1 MNTKIT
7 ATLLIA
13 SSAMLTAFAQEQQTV
28 APAPMTAQE
37 KARADLRE
45 DPTKVIP
52 LFVQA
57 ARQMKMTIDNE
68 DAIIDELNLEDLEHL
83 PPEEQ
88 FERIAIAI
96 NTIPKTAAQKRSAME
111 RVFGPQNA
119 EIVDYILADE
129 TKTAYVAEQLRTAHV
144 LFNEYERPYDVSNWG
159 WGESWGVTVA
169 PNVGTLGI
177 GLDVGYE
184 INKHW
189 KIRAHYGTGS
199 MSGNMHLKDAKIN
212 VGWENKN
219 NAGLLVDW
227 HPRGSQFHVT
237 VGVMYS
243 NPKIKITGDYN
254 YTYDKNTINIAGSGD
269 TSVDHVG
276 GGINQGATGNPTTGP
291 VTLPVTKY
299 EVISHYKMDGEWNH
313 EVQPYVGF
321 GWSSDGGKDRTLF
334 FTFDMGLLYMG
345 GSSYAEHGSYTIS
358 RDGNVIAV
366 GDKDGARPNLISA
379 TNPNGFGANQSDIPT
394 AAALQRMDGNI
405 RDAINKVAGFL
416 DDMYVYPV
424 IQFGGGIRF

>member
-96 NTIPKTAAQKRSAME
+96 NTVPKTAAQKRSAME

-119 EIVDYILADE
+119 EIIDYILADK
-129 TKTAYVAEQLRTAHV
+129 TKTAYVREQLRTAHV

-237 VGVMYS
+237 MGVMYS
-243 NPKIKITGDYN
+243 NPKISIKGK
-254 YTYDKNTINIAGSGD
+254 YDAT
-269 TSVDHVG
+269 TSSV
-276 GGINQGATGNPTTGP
+276 QTPAGP
-291 VTLPVTKY
+291 VPTGSTIYRVESNY
-299 EVISHYKMDGEWNH
+299 HMVGEWEN
-313 EVQPYVGF
+313 EIQPYVGF

-334 FTFDMGLLYMG
+334 FTFDMGLLYVG
-345 GSSYAEHGSYTIS
+345 ESSYGEDGEYQIS
-358 RDGNVIAV
+358 RGGVVIAT
-366 GDKDGARPNLISA
+366 GNGKDGATPVPGSGFG
-379 TNPNGFGANQSDIPT
+379 TNPSDLPT

-405 RDAINKVAGFL
+405 RDAIEKVAGFL

>member
-96 NTIPKTAAQKRSAME
+96 NTVPKTAAQKRSAME

-119 EIVDYILADE
+119 EIIDYILADK
-129 TKTAYVAEQLRTAHV
+129 TKTAYVREQLRTAHV

-169 PNVGTLGI
+169 PNLGTLGI

-237 VGVMYS
+237 MGVMYS
-243 NPKIKITGDYN
+243 NPKISIKGK
-254 YTYDKNTINIAGSGD
+254 YDAT
-269 TSVDHVG
+269 TSSV
-276 GGINQGATGNPTTGP
+276 QTPAGP
-291 VTLPVTKY
+291 VQMQGPTYRVESNY
-299 EVISHYKMDGEWNH
+299 HMVGEWEN
-313 EVQPYVGF
+313 EIQPYVGF

-334 FTFDMGLLYMG
+334 FTFDMGLLYVG
-345 GSSYAEHGSYTIS
+345 DSSYGEDGEYRIS
-358 RDGNVIAV
+358 RDGVLIAT
-366 GDKDGARPNLISA
+366 GNGKDGATP
-379 TNPNGFGANQSDIPT
+379 TDDFNPVMDGAT

-405 RDAINKVAGFL
+405 RDAIEKVAGFL

>member
-45 DPTKVIP
+45 DPTKVFP

-96 NTIPKTAAQKRSAME
+96 NTVPKTAAQKRSAME

-119 EIVDYILADE
+119 EIIDYILADK
-129 TKTAYVAEQLRTAHV
+129 TKTAYVREQLRTAHV

-227 HPRGSQFHVT
+227 HPRGSQFHIT
-237 VGVMYS
+237 MGVMYS
-243 NPKIKITGDYN
+243 NPKISIKGK
-254 YTYDKNTINIAGSGD
+254 YDAT
-269 TSVDHVG
+269 TSSV
-276 GGINQGATGNPTTGP
+276 QT
-291 VTLPVTKY
+291 TLPPPLGPNTPTGSTYRVESNY
-299 EVISHYKMDGEWNH
+299 HMVGEWEN
-313 EVQPYVGF
+313 EIQPYVGF

-334 FTFDMGLLYMG
+334 FTFDMGLLYVG
-345 GSSYAEHGSYTIS
+345 ESSYGEDGEYQIS
-358 RDGNVIAV
+358 RGGVVIAT
-366 GDKDGARPNLISA
+366 GNGKDGATPTPDFNMA
-379 TNPNGFGANQSDIPT
+379 TDGAT

-405 RDAINKVAGFL
+405 RDAIEKVAGFL

>member
-96 NTIPKTAAQKRSAME
+96 NTVPETAAQKRSAME

-129 TKTAYVAEQLRTAHV
+129 TKTAYVSEQLRTAHV

-177 GLDVGYE
+177 GIDVGYE

-189 KIRAHYGTGS
+189 KIRGHYGTGS
-199 MSGNMHLKDAKIN
+199 MSSNMHLKDAKIN

-227 HPRGSQFHVT
+227 HPKGSQFHVT
-237 VGVMYS
+237 MGVMYS
-243 NPKIKITGDYN
+243 NPKIKMHG
-254 YTYDKNTINIAGSGD
+254 TYDATADTVDVNTPAG
-269 TSVDHVG
+269 
-276 GGINQGATGNPTTGP
+276 TGSMQVSPSYR
-291 VTLPVTKY
+291 VVSK
-299 EVISHYKMDGEWNH
+299 YKMDGEWEN
-313 EVQPYVGF
+313 EIQPYVGF

-334 FTFDMGLLYMG
+334 FTFDMGLLYVG
-345 GSSYAEHGSYTIS
+345 ESTYAEHGSYEVY
-358 RDGNVIAV
+358 R
-366 GDKDGARPNLISA
+366 GDKLIAIGNSSGATPVDSSH
-379 TNPNGFGANQSDIPT
+379 GGDFQQSDLPSL
-394 AAALQRMDGNI
+394 AALQRMDGNI
-405 RDAINKVAGFL
+405 RNAIEKVAGFL

>member
-96 NTIPKTAAQKRSAME
+96 NTVPKTAAQKRSAME

-119 EIVDYILADE
+119 EIIDYILADK
-129 TKTAYVAEQLRTAHV
+129 TKTAYVREQLRTAHV

-237 VGVMYS
+237 MGVMYS

-254 YTYDKNTINIAGSGD
+254 YTYDKNTISLEGRGD
-269 TSVDHVG
+269 VPVE
-276 GGINQGATGNPTTGP
+276 GINPHAP
-291 VTLPVTKY
+291 KY
-299 EVISHYKMDGEWNH
+299 EVKSHYKMDGEWEN
-313 EVQPYVGF
+313 EIQPYIGF

-334 FTFDMGLLYMG
+334 FTFDMGLLYVG
-345 GSSYAEHGSYTIS
+345 DSTYAEHGTYEIYRQTPGGTSTLIAT
-358 RDGNVIAV
+358 GN
-366 GDKDGARPNLISA
+366 KNGATPQMG
-379 TNPNGFGANQSDIPT
+379 PDGFGTNISDVPT

-405 RDAINKVAGFL
+405 RDAIEKVAGFL

>member
-28 APAPMTAQE
+28 VPAPMTAQE

-96 NTIPKTAAQKRSAME
+96 NTVPKTAAQKRSAME

-119 EIVDYILADE
+119 EIVDYILADK

-177 GLDVGYE
+177 GVDIGYE

-227 HPRGSQFHVT
+227 HPRGSQFHIT
-237 VGVMYS
+237 MGVMYS
-243 NPKIKITGDYN
+243 NPKIKMHG
-254 YTYDKNTINIAGSGD
+254 TYDATANT
-269 TSVDHVG
+269 VDLNAPG
-276 GGINQGATGNPTTGP
+276 LPSQAP
-291 VTLPVTKY
+291 VTPSYRVVSK
-299 EVISHYKMDGEWNH
+299 YKMDGEWEN
-313 EVQPYVGF
+313 EIQPYVGF

-334 FTFDMGLLYMG
+334 FTFDMGLLYVG
-345 GSSYAEHGSYTIS
+345 ESTYAEHGDYRVY
-358 RDGNVIAV
+358 RDGNLIAIGTSAGAQPIDSHHG
-366 GDKDGARPNLISA
+366 GDYQD
-379 TNPNGFGANQSDIPT
+379 SDKPSL
-394 AAALQRMDGNI
+394 AALQRMDGNI
-405 RDAINKVAGFL
+405 RDAIEKVAGFL

>member
-96 NTIPKTAAQKRSAME
+96 NTVPKTAAQKRSAME

-119 EIVDYILADE
+119 EIIDYILADK
-129 TKTAYVAEQLRTAHV
+129 TKTAYVREQLRTAHV

-177 GLDVGYE
+177 GVDIGYE

-199 MSGNMHLKDAKIN
+199 LSGTMHLKKAELN
-212 VGWENKN
+212 FGWENDDN
-219 NAGLLVDW
+219 IGLLVDW
-227 HPRGSQFHVT
+227 HPKGSQFHFT

-243 NPKIKITGDYN
+243 NPKLKIEGDYLSTTSAARYPSPGSIPVGAQ
-254 YTYDKNTINIAGSGD
+254 YTVK
-269 TSVDHVG
+269 
-276 GGINQGATGNPTTGP
+276 
-291 VTLPVTKY
+291 
-299 EVISHYKMDGEWNH
+299 SHYLMDGEWNH
-313 EVQPYVGF
+313 EVQPYIGF

-345 GSSYAEHGSYTIS
+345 ASSYQERGSYDIYLTTQ
-358 RDGNVIAV
+358 DGTFQNTHIAH
-366 GDKDGARPNLISA
+366 GDKNGGSLDTSSGANVYSDGATLL
-379 TNPNGFGANQSDIPT
+379 T
-394 AAALQRMDGNI
+394 LQDLDSNI
-405 RDAINKVAGFL
+405 REAVDKIAGFL